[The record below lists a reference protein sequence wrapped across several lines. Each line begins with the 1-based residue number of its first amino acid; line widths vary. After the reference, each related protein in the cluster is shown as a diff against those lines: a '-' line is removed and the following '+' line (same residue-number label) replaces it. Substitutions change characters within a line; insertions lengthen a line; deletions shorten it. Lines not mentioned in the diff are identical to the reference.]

1 MHYDSAKIHHFT
13 SFSSNSCVISPI
25 FNCPFRSNEYFC
37 GRKRKL
43 KIASYGYW
51 AALKRL
57 GKAQEVTG
65 CDDHEL
71 LMPFSVREISSN
83 PKLRQNPGY

>member
-1 MHYDSAKIHHFT
+1 MQRKAEEWTGIIKTSAQT
-13 SFSSNSCVISPI
+13 
-25 FNCPFRSNEYFC
+25 
-37 GRKRKL
+37 GL